1 MIHIHHSI
9 KLYIYTDE
17 YGWDAETSVE
27 RAREQVANLINCD
40 AKEIIFSTE
49 MDYLAQLV
57 RLEYVLSYSD
67 REEWTPLALIDL
79 PGRKSATIR
88 FQNELATSPGSESKA
103 NQTLLF

>member
-1 MIHIHHSI
+1 
-9 KLYIYTDE
+9 
-17 YGWDAETSVE
+17 
-27 RAREQVANLINCD
+27 
-40 AKEIIFSTE
+40 

-88 FQNELATSPGSESKA
+88 FQNELATSRVVKA
-103 NQTLLF
+103 KPIKPYSFRILLLS

>member
-1 MIHIHHSI
+1 
-9 KLYIYTDE
+9 
-17 YGWDAETSVE
+17 
-27 RAREQVANLINCD
+27 
-40 AKEIIFSTE
+40 

-88 FQNELATSPGSESKA
+88 FQNELATPSGGENKA